1 MNWSGVSFLLE
12 LLDWERNLGM
22 ADVVFGKQVS
32 LDSVLNQIFSE
43 VDAKKWYKIGQQF
56 LTQL

>member
-32 LDSVLNQIFSE
+32 LDSVLNQTFSE
-43 VDAKKWYKIGQQF
+43 VEATKWYKIG
-56 LTQL
+56 